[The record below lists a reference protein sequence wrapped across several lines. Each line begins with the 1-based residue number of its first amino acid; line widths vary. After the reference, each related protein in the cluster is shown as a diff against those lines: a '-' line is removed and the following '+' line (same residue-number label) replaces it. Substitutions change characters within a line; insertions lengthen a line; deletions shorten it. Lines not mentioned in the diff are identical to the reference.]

1 MTLYGACRGAN
12 RQNMVFAG
20 TAVRHAP
27 ALPLLLTLTPTL
39 TPTRQGR

>member
-20 TAVRHAP
+20 TAVGYASGSNP
-27 ALPLLLTLTPTL
+27 NPNPNS
-39 TPTRQGR
+39 